1 MTLQFPNTPTDGQ
14 VYTDTNS
21 GNRWVWDSANTVW
34 KSTSTFTQ
42 TITVSSSQPGSP
54 VVGQLWWNQDYGRL
68 FIYYNDGTSNQWV
81 DATLSPDI
89 SGIYGVANAA
99 NLVASASY
107 NTANS
112 GYVVANA
119 AFGKANTALQNT
131 TGTFAGSLNVIGT
144 VTAANTAAGT
154 TTGIILDNGSTSSLP
169 NVKISWANAGAVK
182 SSIIANVFGLDYMA
196 FNVGSDTE
204 RMRIDNSG
212 NVGIGT
218 SSPGYNLDV
227 LGKIRSNVN
236 SGGNLIFPADSGQEW
251 WTGAFTDLTSYQITR
266 RQIASP
272 NSWSRYFGID
282 TSGRVTK
289 PNQPA
294 WSAHTGT
301 FSGTV
306 TGSPNHVS
314 GISYSGF
321 GLPNGTLVNVGSI
334 MNTTTGR
341 VTIPVAGYYQ
351 INIIGHKDTN
361 TVTRDAIATLS
372 VNGGYFEMVELYGN
386 YQDGGAS
393 VILYLAANDWVEA
406 GRNNGL
412 PNVNRITF
420 SGYLLG

>member
-1 MTLQFPNTPTDGQ
+1 MSTVKAVNLQHPTASNTNIVFD
-14 VYTDTNS
+14 NA
-21 GNRWVWDSANTVW
+21 GNVGVG
-34 KSTSTFTQ
+34 TS
-42 TITVSSSQPGSP
+42 SP
-54 VVGQLWWNQDYGRL
+54 V
-68 FIYYNDGTSNQWV
+68 S
-81 DATLSPDI
+81 
-89 SGIYGVANAA
+89 
-99 NLVASASY
+99 
-107 NTANS
+107 
-112 GYVVANA
+112 
-119 AFGKANTALQNT
+119 K
-131 TGTFAGSLNVIGT
+131 LNVVGT

-182 SSIIANVFGLDYMA
+182 SSIVANVFGLDYMA
-196 FNVGSDTE
+196 FNVGTDTE
-204 RMRIDNSG
+204 RMRIDN
-212 NVGIGT
+212 
-218 SSPGYNLDV
+218 
-227 LGKIRSNVN
+227 
-236 SGGNLIFPADSGQEW
+236 A
-251 WTGAFTDLTSYQITR
+251 
-266 RQIASP
+266 
-272 NSWSRYFGID
+272 
-282 TSGRVTK
+282 GRVTK

-393 VILYLAANDWVEA
+393 MILYLAANDWVEA